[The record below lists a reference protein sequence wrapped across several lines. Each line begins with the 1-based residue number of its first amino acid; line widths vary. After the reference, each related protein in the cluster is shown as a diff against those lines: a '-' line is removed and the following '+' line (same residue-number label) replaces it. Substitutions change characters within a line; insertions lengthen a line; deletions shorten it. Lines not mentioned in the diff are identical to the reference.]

1 MRHRQHG
8 LTLIGF
14 LMVLVLL
21 GCVAYIAMRV
31 VPPYIEYYSVVNNIK
46 GVALEPGITTMDAE
60 RIHNLIGRRFNI
72 SYVESIEPKDVKIL
86 RDTNGMR
93 LAVDYE
99 VRKPVVSNVDLIIH
113 FEKTVPVGSTG
124 ANVP

>member
-8 LTLIGF
+8 LTLLGF

-21 GCVAYIAMRV
+21 GCVAYIAMRLI
-31 VPPYIEYYSVVNNIK
+31 PAYIEYYSVVSNIK
-46 GVALEPGITTMDAE
+46 GVAQEPGITTMDAE

-72 SYVESIEPKDVKIL
+72 SYVESIEPKDVKII

-99 VRKPVVSNVDLIIH
+99 VRKPVVSNVDLIMH

>member
-8 LTLIGF
+8 LTLLGF

-21 GCVAYIAMRV
+21 GCVAYIAMRLI
-31 VPPYIEYYSVVNNIK
+31 PAYIEYYSVVNNIK
-46 GVALEPGITTMDAE
+46 GVAQEPGITTMDAE

-72 SYVESIEPKDVKIL
+72 SYVESIEPKDVKII
-86 RDTNGMR
+86 RDSNGMR

>member
-8 LTLIGF
+8 LTLLGF

-21 GCVAYIAMRV
+21 GCVAYIAMRLI
-31 VPPYIEYYSVVNNIK
+31 PAYIEYYSVVNNIK
-46 GVALEPGITTMDAE
+46 GVAQEPGITTMDE
-60 RIHNLIGRRFNI
+60 GRIHNLIGRRFNI
-72 SYVESIEPKDVKIL
+72 SFVESIEPKDVRII
-86 RDTNGMR
+86 RDANGMR
-93 LAVDYE
+93 LSVNYE
-99 VRKPVVSNVDLIIH
+99 VRKPVVSNVDLIMH